1 MNRAVLTIILAS
13 PIVMV
18 GAVMWGISQLR
29 PQMNAPPVGAGA
41 GSTGGANA
49 IGEYLAH
56 GSAKRRDTVA
66 GAAPSEDKPAEL
78 VPPESLAQGFVLV
91 VTDEA
96 RLAGPAS
103 PIFLAS
109 NLNGWNPADPSFK
122 LEPQSDGRWRI
133 ALAHPKDSQ
142 PMQFKFTRGSWE
154 LEELDGS
161 LNVIANRTLPKIDAS
176 RLAPGEQP
184 KIELSV
190 PHWGDQR
197 PDRAG
202 RASTDQYRH
211 IEAVGMLRRLQV
223 QGGAGAAAGQVRD
236 LLVWLPPGYDDPA
249 DADVRYPVLYLHDG
263 QNLFEKTSA
272 IPAEWRV
279 DETATELISRGE
291 MQPVIIVGVPHSGN
305 GRISEYLPVPA
316 LENVRPQGEAHVRWL
331 ISEVMPRVE
340 RAFRVRTGPENTG
353 IGGSSL
359 GAAISL
365 YAAGEH
371 PDIFGFVLAESLPLR
386 TGKAEVWD
394 GMIASVKAWPRR
406 VYLGVGGNELGPEP
420 DKADRNS
427 AYVEAVQ
434 ALDKRLADA
443 GLGPD
448 RRLLVI
454 DPDAVH
460 NEEAW
465 AKRLP
470 RALTFL
476 LPSRADES
484 R

>member
-1 MNRAVLTIILAS
+1 MNRVVLTIVLIS

-29 PQMNAPPVGAGA
+29 PQMSAPPVGAGA

-56 GSAKRRDTVA
+56 GSAKRRDSGETDA
-66 GAAPSEDKPAEL
+66 SADKPGEL
-78 VPPESLAQGFVLV
+78 VSPESLPQGFVLV
-91 VTDEA
+91 VTDESK
-96 RLAGPAS
+96 LAGPAS

-109 NLNGWNPADPSFK
+109 SLNGWNPADPAFQLSA
-122 LEPQSDGRWRI
+122 QSDGRWRI
-133 ALAHPKDSQ
+133 AVAHPKGANA
-142 PMQFKFTRGSWE
+142 MEFKFTRGSWE
-154 LEELDGS
+154 LEELDAAC
-161 LNVIANRTLPKIDAS
+161 NVIPNRTLPKVDAS
-176 RLAPGEQP
+176 KLVPGEQP

-202 RASTDQYRH
+202 KKTTDLYRH
-211 IEAVGMLRRLQV
+211 IEATGTLRRLQV
-223 QGGAGAAAGQVRD
+223 QGGAAVAAGQVRD
-236 LLVWLPPGYDDPA
+236 LLVWLPPGYDDA
-249 DADVRYPVLYLHDG
+249 ANANVRYPVLYLQDG
-263 QNLFEKTSA
+263 QNLFEKTDA

-279 DETATELISRGE
+279 DETASELIAKGQ
-291 MQPVIIVGVPHSGN
+291 MQPVIIVGVPHSGS
-305 GRISEYLPVPA
+305 GRTSEYLPVPA
-316 LENVRPQGEAHVRWL
+316 LENVKPQGEAHVRWL

-340 RAFRVRTGPENTG
+340 RAFRVKTGPEYTG

-365 YAAGEH
+365 YAVGEH
-371 PDIFGFVLAESLPLR
+371 PEVFGLLLAESLPLR
-386 TGKAEVWD
+386 TGKTEAWD
-394 GMIASVKAWPRR
+394 QMIAGVKAWPRR
-406 VYLGVGGNELGPEP
+406 VYLGIGGQELGPGT
-420 DKADRNS
+420 DKVDRNR

-443 GLGPD
+443 GLGAD

-454 DPDAVH
+454 DPEAVH

-465 AKRLP
+465 AKRLQ
-470 RALTFL
+470 RAFTFL
-476 LPSRADES
+476 FPVES
-484 R
+484 SK